1 MLKRLALYHEQTAP
15 VIAFY
20 DKLGV
25 AVHRVDG
32 EQSIEDVFQDIVGT
46 VG

>member
-1 MLKRLALYHEQTAP
+1 MDEYDSSTAP

-25 AVHRVDG
+25 VSRIDG
-32 EQSIEDVFQDIVGT
+32 AQPREQVFAEIQEALGKLA
-46 VG
+46 